1 MQVDQCKC
9 SGMSFSEAVLVTT
22 RMLKFVR
29 YCIKRFLVV
38 GEKRL
43 IIRFKNRYLASNF
56 HFIGNNTMLN
66 EQVYD
71 MGEWFG
77 NKQIGLLRDCHWNLV
92 VASGFAWKKCFR
104 NFSDLMS
111 WVVGLKNIDC
121 VKEPLRK
128 LRCEADH
135 CIPLVKSGPM
145 LEK

>member
-1 MQVDQCKC
+1 MQVHWNE
-9 SGMSFSEAVLVTT
+9 FSEAVLVTT

-77 NKQIGLLRDCHWNLV
+77 NKYRISFVR
-92 VASGFAWKKCFR
+92 
-104 NFSDLMS
+104 
-111 WVVGLKNIDC
+111 
-121 VKEPLRK
+121 
-128 LRCEADH
+128 
-135 CIPLVKSGPM
+135 
-145 LEK
+145 